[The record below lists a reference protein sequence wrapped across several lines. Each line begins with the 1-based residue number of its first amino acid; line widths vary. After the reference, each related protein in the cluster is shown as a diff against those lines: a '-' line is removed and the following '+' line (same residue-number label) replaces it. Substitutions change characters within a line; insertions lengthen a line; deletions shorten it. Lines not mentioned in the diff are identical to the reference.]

1 MYELYEENSF
11 QPDMIQSGKFQ
22 FAMKQGMGLS
32 EWTVTCGTSCV
43 LPPVGQEN
51 LLSFQACHKQST
63 GAAQI
68 HNWGRR
74 NFQPATKTLKYVFI
88 EQHFFLLASAFSLV
102 GQ

>member
-1 MYELYEENSF
+1 MNEQL
-11 QPDMIQSGKFQ
+11 PAGR
-22 FAMKQGMGLS
+22 
-32 EWTVTCGTSCV
+32 SCV

-88 EQHFFLLASAFSLV
+88 EQHFLCLHLHFLWL
-102 GQ
+102 GNK